1 MSYNVRKLSDTY
13 SYNVVKGRVQRILNR
28 QGGMQIL
35 NNFQNAYTC
44 IYEQNGKKLYKS
56 LKAISY
62 SKVSYQLFKGI
73 LLSYEW
79 EQVYILCI

>member
-13 SYNVVKGRVQRILNR
+13 GYDVVKGRVQRKLNR

-44 IYEQNGKKLYKS
+44 IYEQNGKKLYES

-62 SKVSYQLFKGI
+62 SKVSYQLFKRI

>member
-13 SYNVVKGRVQRILNR
+13 GYDVVKVRVQRKLNR
-28 QGGMQIL
+28 QDGMQIL

-62 SKVSYQLFKGI
+62 SKVSYQLFKRI

-79 EQVYILCI
+79 EQVYISCI

>member
-1 MSYNVRKLSDTY
+1 MSCNGRKLPDIY
-13 SYNVVKGRVQRILNR
+13 GYNVVKGRVQRILNR
-28 QGGMQIL
+28 QGGMQIS
-35 NNFQNAYTC
+35 NNFQNACTC

-62 SKVSYQLFKGI
+62 SKVSYQLFKRI

>member
-1 MSYNVRKLSDTY
+1 MSYNVRKLSDTQGY
-13 SYNVVKGRVQRILNR
+13 DVVKEKVQRNLNR

-44 IYEQNGKKLYKS
+44 IYEQNGKKQS

-62 SKVSYQLFKGI
+62 SKEYYCLMSGGRYI
-73 LLSYEW
+73 YC
-79 EQVYILCI
+79 VYDSI

>member
-13 SYNVVKGRVQRILNR
+13 GYDVVKGRVQKKLNR

-56 LKAISY
+56 LQAISY
-62 SKVSYQLFKGI
+62 SKVSYQLFKRI

>member
-1 MSYNVRKLSDTY
+1 MSCNGRELSDTY
-13 SYNVVKGRVQRILNR
+13 GYNVAKGRVQRILNR

-56 LKAISY
+56 FKAISY
-62 SKVSYQLFKGI
+62 SKEYYCPMSGSRYI
-73 LLSYEW
+73 YC
-79 EQVYILCI
+79 VYDSI

>member
-13 SYNVVKGRVQRILNR
+13 GYDVVKGRVQRKLNR

-62 SKVSYQLFKGI
+62 SKEYYCPMSGSRYI
-73 LLSYEW
+73 YC
-79 EQVYILCI
+79 VYDSI

>member
-62 SKVSYQLFKGI
+62 SKVSYQLFKRI

>member
-1 MSYNVRKLSDTY
+1 MSCNGRKLSDIY
-13 SYNVVKGRVQRILNR
+13 GYNVAKGRVQRILNR

-62 SKVSYQLFKGI
+62 SKVSYQLFKRI

>member
-13 SYNVVKGRVQRILNR
+13 SYKVVKGRVQRILNR

-62 SKVSYQLFKGI
+62 SKVSYQLFKRI